1 LPVDDLI
8 VGLDIG
14 TTKVCAVIGELN
26 DAGRVEI
33 VGIGTTPSDG
43 LRKGVVINIE
53 STLKAVT
60 KAIESAEMMSG
71 REVGS
76 VFTGIAGAHVEGINS
91 RGVVAVSGRD
101 REINNEDVR
110 RVIDAA
116 RAVVIPM
123 DREVLHVIPQEFIV
137 DDQGGIKNPLDMI
150 GIRLEAEVHI
160 ITGSVTS
167 AQNLL
172 KCVNRAGFRVK
183 DIVLESIASSKAV
196 LSEEEKELG
205 VLMIDLGGGTTD
217 VLVYVEGAPYHTDV
231 VAVGGEQVT
240 SDISIV
246 LKTPSEFA
254 EKLKL
259 ESGCCYMP
267 LIDPSEEILLPGVGG
282 WPSASI
288 PRTELCKI
296 IQPRMTETFALIREK
311 MLKKGYLNHLRG
323 GVVLTGGGSMMPGAA
338 ELAKNVFGVP
348 ARIGYPF
355 ELGGLVPEY
364 RNPMYSTA
372 VGLVMYGHELAVRDN
387 AVPSVGKRSK
397 DGFGDKFRNW
407 LKEFF

>member
-1 LPVDDLI
+1 MPVDDLI

-26 DAGRVEI
+26 ETGRIEI
-33 VGIGTTPSDG
+33 VGIGTAASDG

-60 KAIESAEMMSG
+60 KAIEAAEMMSG

-76 VFTGIAGAHVEGINS
+76 VITGIAGAHVEGINS

-101 REINNEDVR
+101 REINEEDIR

-123 DREVLHVIPQEFIV
+123 DREVLHVVPQEFIV

-172 KCVNRAGFRVK
+172 KCVNRAGFRVE
-183 DIVLESIASSKAV
+183 DIVLESIASSRAV
-196 LSEEEKELG
+196 LSNEEKELG

-217 VLVYVEGAPYHTDV
+217 ALLFVGGSPHYTDV
-231 VAVGGEQVT
+231 VAVGGQQVT

-246 LKTPSEFA
+246 LKTPVEFA
-254 EKLKL
+254 EKLKIQ
-259 ESGCCYMP
+259 SGCCYMP
-267 LIDPSEEILLPGVGG
+267 LVDPSEEILLPGVGG
-282 WPSASI
+282 WPTASI
-288 PRTELCKI
+288 PRTELSKI
-296 IQPRMTETFALIREK
+296 IQPRMAETFALIREK
-311 MLKKGYLNHLRG
+311 MMKKGYLNHLRG

-338 ELAKNVFGVP
+338 ELAKEIFGVP

-364 RNPMYSTA
+364 RNPMYATA
-372 VGLVMYGHELAVRDN
+372 VGLVIYGNEISSHGNDIQSA
-387 AVPSVGKRSK
+387 AKRSGK
-397 DGFGDKFRNW
+397 SIGNRFRNW
-407 LKEFF
+407 MKEFF